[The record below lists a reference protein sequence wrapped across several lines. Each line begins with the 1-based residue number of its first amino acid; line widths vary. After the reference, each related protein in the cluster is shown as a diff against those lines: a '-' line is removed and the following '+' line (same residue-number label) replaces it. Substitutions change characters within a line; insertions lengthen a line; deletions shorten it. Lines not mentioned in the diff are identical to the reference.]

1 MGSINCVE
9 MSLNVGAPI
18 DILFNGCNV
27 SMHDVHVCE
36 RHLKLDDKN
45 RSRVL
50 SRLSVIRAF
59 VQRAWTRYVIGL
71 SWYHHVRSCGTSSCG
86 IYVSQ
91 CILFARAS
99 SSSCFPALPSKLL
112 ARLVKRFR
120 SFYFHP
126 CVIFVVYSYV
136 LS

>member
-1 MGSINCVE
+1 MVARLSILARDDNNFSSFEVSIKYEKMSLKKTKRKMGSINCVE

-27 SMHDVHVCE
+27 SMHDVHVCK

-59 VQRAWTRYVIGL
+59 V
-71 SWYHHVRSCGTSSCG
+71 
-86 IYVSQ
+86 
-91 CILFARAS
+91 
-99 SSSCFPALPSKLL
+99 
-112 ARLVKRFR
+112 
-120 SFYFHP
+120 
-126 CVIFVVYSYV
+126 
-136 LS
+136 